1 MRTERN
7 TAEAVAEQYYDSG
20 DADRFYE
27 LVWGGEDIHIGLYQ
41 LGGSIFDASRRT
53 VQEMAALPA
62 KLGAD
67 SKVIDLGAGYG
78 GAARYLAQQHSCHV
92 TCLNLS
98 RVQNARNR
106 LLNQAEGLADKVTV
120 LHGSYEDIPVPAA
133 SMDLVWSQDAFLH
146 SDKRERILDEVLRVL
161 KPGGEL
167 VFTDPMQADYC
178 PPGALQAVYN
188 RLNLESLASIGWYQR
203 ELNKR
208 GFVEVGVHDHS
219 RQLRNHYAAV
229 RENLRDNYQ
238 RLSGDISTGYM
249 DRMLTGLTH
258 WVKAADAGY
267 LTWGILHFRKSDD

>member
-27 LVWGGEDIHIGLYQ
+27 KVWGGEDIHIGMYQ

-53 VQEMAALPA
+53 VAEMASLPA
-62 KLGAD
+62 LGPTTQ
-67 SKVIDLGAGYG
+67 VIDLGAGYG
-78 GAARYLAQQHSCHV
+78 GAARYLAQQHGCHV

-106 LLNQAEGLADKVTV
+106 VLNQAEGLASKVDV
-120 LHGSYEDIPVPAA
+120 LHGSYEDIPVPDA

-146 SDKRERILDEVLRVL
+146 SDKRERILDQILRVL

-208 GFVEVGVHDHS
+208 GFVEVGIHDHS

-238 RLSGDISTGYM
+238 RLAGEISTSYM
-249 DRMLTGLTH
+249 DRMLIGLTH

>member
-1 MRTERN
+1 MHTKRN

-27 LVWGGEDIHIGLYQ
+27 KVWGGEDIHIGLYQ
-41 LGGSIFDASRRT
+41 RGGSIFDASRRT
-53 VQEMAALPA
+53 VEEMATLPA
-62 KLGAD
+62 ALSAATQ
-67 SKVIDLGAGYG
+67 VIDLGAGYG
-78 GAARYLAQQHSCHV
+78 GAARYLAQKYGCHV

-98 RVQNARNR
+98 QVQNARNR
-106 LLNQAEGLADKVTV
+106 MMNQQDGLAAKVDV
-120 LHGSYEDIPVPAA
+120 LHGSYEDIPVPDA

-188 RLNLESLASIGWYQR
+188 RLNLDSLASIGWYQR
-203 ELNKR
+203 ELSKR
-208 GFVEVGVHDHS
+208 GFMEVGIHDHS

-267 LTWGILHFRKSDD
+267 LTWGILHFRKADD